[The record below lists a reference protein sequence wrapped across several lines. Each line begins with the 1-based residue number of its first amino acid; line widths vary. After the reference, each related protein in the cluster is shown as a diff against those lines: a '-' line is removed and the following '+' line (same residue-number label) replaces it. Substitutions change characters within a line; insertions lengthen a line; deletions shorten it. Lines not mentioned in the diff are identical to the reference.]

1 MGDGDCNTA
10 WGENASLP
18 PFPLSKLFRDKH
30 GGVKYDGL

>member
-10 WGENASLP
+10 WGRMPPS